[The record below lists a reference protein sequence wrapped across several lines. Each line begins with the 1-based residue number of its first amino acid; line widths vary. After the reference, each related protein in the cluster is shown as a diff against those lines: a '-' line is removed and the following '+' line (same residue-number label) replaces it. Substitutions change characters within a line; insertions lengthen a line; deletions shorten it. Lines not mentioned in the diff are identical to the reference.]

1 MQKLDDR
8 WSEDLIP
15 HLGGKTAIVTGANSG
30 LGFEISKVL
39 AHHGARVVMACRDS
53 SKADAAAEKIM
64 RTNPEGEVVVKH
76 LDLSSLDSVTR
87 FSSNF
92 LKTEG
97 GLHML
102 INNAGLMAINENR
115 TADGFEMQF
124 GVNYL
129 GHFALTSIL
138 MPLLL
143 STPQSRVVSISSSA
157 HKFGR
162 MEFDDLMYE
171 KRRYSRWGAYGQ
183 SKLAILLFILE
194 LNRRL
199 GPQSSTKALA
209 AHPGVAHTKLG
220 QNGGGILA
228 LGFYLS
234 APLIA
239 HSAYQGALPALR
251 AAADPHVQ
259 GGQYFGPHHSLWG
272 SPAINAPS
280 ARAGN
285 SEDARRLWAI
295 SEELIGMRFPVL

>member
-1 MQKLDDR
+1 MKEL
-8 WSEDLIP
+8 EDSWTESLIP
-15 HLGGKTAIVTGANSG
+15 PLAGKTAIVTGANSG

-39 AHHGARVVMACRDS
+39 ARHGARVVMACRDL
-53 SKADAAAEKIM
+53 SKADAAAEEILK
-64 RTNPEGEVVVKH
+64 TNPEGELVARH
-76 LDLSSLDSVTR
+76 LDLSSLASVTE
-87 FSSNF
+87 FSNNF
-92 LKTEG
+92 LEIG
-97 GLHML
+97 SGLHIL

-129 GHFALTSIL
+129 GHFALTSML
-138 MPLLL
+138 MSRLL
-143 STPQSRVVSISSSA
+143 STPQSRVVSISSNA

-162 MEFDDLMYE
+162 MNFDDLMYE

-199 GPQSSTKALA
+199 GPQSATKALA

-220 QNGGGILA
+220 QNGGGMVA
-228 LGFYLS
+228 LGFHLS

-239 HSAYQGALPALR
+239 HSAYKGALPALR
-251 AAADPHVQ
+251 AATDPQVQ

-272 SPAINAPS
+272 SPAISAPS